1 MEKFLPIFLTLLF
14 FTSFPFLFS
23 MLAFFKKKVVFRV
36 FSLIAEVIGISG
48 SLFIPLLI
56 TLLITMLTLGK
67 VQVDMG
73 GLIAV
78 ILIGFGVSI
87 VLSIVNMILKNDVIY
102 YVKWG
107 VYALIVLLGT
117 VLFITAPGTVTSS
130 TSGATTATA
139 LNVLSLL
146 F

>member
-23 MLAFFKKKVVFRV
+23 MLAFFKKKVAFRV
-36 FSLIAEVIGISG
+36 LSLIAEVIGISG

-67 VQVDMG
+67 VQVDMS

-117 VLFITAPGTVTSS
+117 VMFIMAPGTITSS

-139 LNVLSLL
+139 LGVLSLL
-146 F
+146 I

>member
-36 FSLIAEVIGISG
+36 LSLIAEVIGISG

-67 VQVDMG
+67 VQVDMS
-73 GLIAV
+73 GLISV

-87 VLSIVNMILKNDVIY
+87 VLSIVNMIVKNDVIY
-102 YVKWG
+102 FVKWG

-117 VLFITAPGTVTSS
+117 VLFIMAPGTVTSS
-130 TSGATTATA
+130 TSGTTTATA

-146 F
+146 I